1 MTPCGHLRRLASAA
15 FCCVAR
21 VAPCAASSSR
31 PRSPFFA
38 HPRIQAIGVW
48 ALLSLSIWSTE
59 FSSSSS
65 GGRPRALATAR
76 CAALREGVSGKGKG
90 GSGEGDCWTT
100 VGRQLTVVLAGRLSD
115 CWATVGLSYWPDG

>member
-15 FCCVAR
+15 FYCVAQL
-21 VAPCAASSSR
+21 AACAALSSR

-48 ALLSLSIWSTE
+48 ALLFLSIWSTE

-76 CAALREGVSGKGKG
+76 CTALREGVS
-90 GSGEGDCWTT
+90 
-100 VGRQLTVVLAGRLSD
+100 
-115 CWATVGLSYWPDG
+115 ATGTCSSLV

>member
-1 MTPCGHLRRLASAA
+1 MTPCGHLRRLAAAA

-21 VAPCAASSSR
+21 VASCAASSSR

-65 GGRPRALATAR
+65 SGRPRALATAR
-76 CAALREGVSGKGKG
+76 WAALREGVSGKGKG
-90 GSGEGDCWTT
+90 VSGEGDCWAT

-115 CWATVGLSYWPDG
+115 C